1 MTSSSHPTGEAVC
14 ERLGVLC
21 EAENDGK
28 KNAAN
33 VLMAVENRCLVS
45 ALVEPC
51 AHRAHLITKIGPI
64 QRDFDGVHILDLTL
78 MGNRNTPTKVNA

>member
-1 MTSSSHPTGEAVC
+1 VPSSSQPTGEAVC
-14 ERLGVLC
+14 ERLGLLC
-21 EAENDGK
+21 EVKYDGK

-51 AHRAHLITKIGPI
+51 AHRAHLIAKIGPI
-64 QRDFDGVHILDLTL
+64 QRDFDGVHTPDSTL
-78 MGNRNTPTKVNA
+78 MRE